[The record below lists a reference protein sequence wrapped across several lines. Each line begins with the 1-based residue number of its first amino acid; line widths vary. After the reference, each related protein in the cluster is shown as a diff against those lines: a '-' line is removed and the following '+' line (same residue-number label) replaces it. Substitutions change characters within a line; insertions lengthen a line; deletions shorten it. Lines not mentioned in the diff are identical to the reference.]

1 MKDAFKLVSWLSI
14 ITVTIACVISSLIND
29 TVGTAI
35 AFGIMGAVACGLWGA
50 FLVYLFGVRRRI
62 KRFLGISLKNATF
75 LDKEVG
81 ATRINDVRQALESL
95 YKDKS
100 SSTARY
106 GIKFGYNVQL
116 SSLQE
121 GNTEVSKLQWTTAEI
136 QPGEYQLFPTNAL
149 YLLRW
154 DDIPCVVC
162 LNSSQEPPPWDF
174 EEEAEG
180 VVAKNGQRLQVFA
193 QTLDD
198 AAKVLNLI
206 MAEASARSV
215 YRGKMLHVSPR
226 GPSLPGHFVRVAE
239 LPKTHK
245 DRIVLPVEVLEVIH
259 RAVLTRLRFSRLLQH
274 HGHTSK
280 TAILLHGL
288 PGTGKTLVTKYLINL
303 CENHTAI
310 IPTGMET
317 ETIREA
323 FRMAV
328 YLQPSIIVIEDVDLL
343 AERRETNAN
352 VTGLQELLNEMDGL
366 TPSTDAIILMSTNR
380 PEVLEP
386 ALASR
391 PGRVSQAV
399 SFPLPSTEHRERLL
413 RLFAASTNI
422 DQLDVRRWVK
432 RTDGASPAFLEEL
445 VKRSIIIAAERV
457 DADHAETPLDLI
469 DQDFDQAIHELV
481 VFGGTLTSNVLGF
494 VEG

>member
-1 MKDAFKLVSWLSI
+1 MKDVFKLGSWLSI
-14 ITVTIACVISSLIND
+14 IIVTITCVMWSVIND
-29 TVGTAI
+29 TVGRAVG
-35 AFGIMGAVACGLWGA
+35 FGIVGAVVCALWA
-50 FLVYLFGVRRRI
+50 IFLVYLFGVRRRI
-62 KRFLGISLKNATF
+62 NSYLGFSLKTATF

-81 ATRINDVRQALESL
+81 ATRINDVRRALESL

-100 SSTARY
+100 VVTARY
-106 GIKFGYNVQL
+106 GVNFTYNL
-116 SSLQE
+116 HFSSLQE
-121 GNTEVSKLQWTTAEI
+121 GDSEITKLQWTTVEM

-149 YLLRW
+149 YLLRL
-154 DDIPCVVC
+154 DDISCVVC
-162 LNSSQEPPPWDF
+162 LHVAIETVAWDF

-180 VVAKNGQRLQVFA
+180 VVARKGERLQVFA

-206 MAEASARSV
+206 MTEASTRSI

-226 GPSLPGHFVRVAE
+226 GPSLPGQFVRVAE
-239 LPKTHK
+239 LPRTDK
-245 DRIVLPVEVLEVIH
+245 DRIVLPADVMEVIH
-259 RAVLTRLRFSRLLQH
+259 RAVLSRLRFSRLLQH
-274 HGHTSK
+274 HGHASK
-280 TAILLHGL
+280 TAILLHGV

-328 YLQPSIIVIEDVDLL
+328 YLQPAIIVIEDVDLL

-366 TPSTDAIILMSTNR
+366 TPSTDAIILLSTNR
-380 PEVLEP
+380 PEILEP

-399 SFPLPSTEHRERLL
+399 EFPLPSPDHRERLL
-413 RLFAASTNI
+413 YLFSASANI
-422 DQLDVRRWVK
+422 DQLDIQRWVE

-445 VKRSIIIAAERV
+445 VKRGIIIAAERI
-457 DADHAETPLDLI
+457 DADRSDTPLDLT
-469 DQDFDQAIHELV
+469 DADFDQAIHELV
-481 VFGGTLTSNVLGF
+481 VFGGTLNSNVLGF
-494 VEG
+494 ANG